1 MRDWDPFRLSRELG
15 VLVRR
20 KRAFDRDLSRGRP
33 TLDIFAGRDW
43 PGKTLFEEVSAL
55 DDADPL
61 RLPLQ
66 RWTFHLVDERVQL
79 GFRAREGWL
88 HHQERHGIREPRD
101 GEFSLAELSAL
112 ALRTHGPE
120 RAGFLQARTRQGR
133 ALGAHRVE
141 LWARRAEVS
150 RRLGVEHPDVFF
162 APLHERAA
170 LARLASDFLERT
182 RDAARQGEGLAFV
195 GFVEGLLAESAQE
208 GLPAHISPHS
218 LRDLAGHELLRGVRL
233 EPFALPARLVPS
245 SFVLAFSRLGQAWS
259 AALAPGEFPFVVA
272 HDPAR
277 LVERRDGALFASW
290 WTRRVFL
297 QRRLALGREA
307 SAVTARAFALPFLL
321 EGRRRATAV
330 LLREAA
336 LLGRAELER
345 QVGELAVELFGEECS
360 TETLFGCVEV
370 ADFAA
375 TDFVAFLAAVVRDSD
390 FVEQFDDDYFDAP
403 RAVERLKDEAG
414 RVPPL
419 VFETSDFAGATDTL
433 LREFSANF

>member
-15 VLVRR
+15 VLVGR
-20 KRAFDRDLSRGRP
+20 KRAFDRELSRGLS
-33 TLDIFAGRDW
+33 TLDAFAGRDW

-55 DDADPL
+55 DETDPL
-61 RLPLQ
+61 RLSLM

-88 HHQERHGIREPRD
+88 RHQERHGIREPRD

-112 ALRTHGPE
+112 VLRTHGAE
-120 RAGFLQARTRQGR
+120 RRGFLEARMRHGR
-133 ALGAHRVE
+133 ALGAHRIE

-150 RRLGVEHPDVFF
+150 RRLGVEHPDVLL
-162 APLHERAA
+162 APLDQRAA
-170 LARLASDFLERT
+170 LATLARDFLQRT
-182 RDAARQGEGLAFV
+182 QDAAGQRDGPAFA

-233 EPFALPARLVPS
+233 EPFALPARLAPS

-259 AALAPGEFPFVVA
+259 RALAPSEFPFVVA

-277 LVERRDGALFASW
+277 LIERRDGALFASW

-297 QRRLALGREA
+297 RRRLALGREA
-307 SAVTARAFALPFLL
+307 SALHARAFALSFLL
-321 EGRRRATAV
+321 EGRRRATTV
-330 LLREAA
+330 LLRQAA

-345 QVGELAVELFGEECS
+345 QVGELAVELFGEESS
-360 TETLFGCVEV
+360 TETLLGCVEV
-370 ADFAA
+370 ADFSAS
-375 TDFVAFLAAVVRDSD
+375 DFVGFLAAVVRDGD
-390 FVEQFDDDYFDAP
+390 FVEQFDEDYFDAP
-403 RAVERLKDEAG
+403 RALERLKDEAG
-414 RVPPL
+414 RVPQL
-419 VFETSDFAGATDTL
+419 VFEASELAGATDTL